1 MAFKLSKRSLK
12 RLEGVHPQLV
22 DTVKIA
28 LSKYAIYDFGVT
40 CGVRDMATQKK
51 LMASGASKTLRSK
64 HLIQDDGYSHAVDLV
79 CYDDGVRWE
88 MPYYISTAEAM
99 RSAAREVGL
108 ALTWGACWHVKDY
121 CAAEDDC
128 DDLMDDY
135 IALRRSQNRS
145 AFLDGPHWQARF

>member
-1 MAFKLSKRSLK
+1 
-12 RLEGVHPQLV
+12 
-22 DTVKIA
+22 
-28 LSKYAIYDFGVT
+28 
-40 CGVRDMATQKK
+40 MATQKK

-79 CYDDGVRWE
+79 CYDGGVRWE

-108 ALTWGACWHVKDY
+108 SLTWGACWHVKDY
-121 CAAEDDC
+121 CASEDDC
-128 DDLMDDY
+128 DDLMVDY
-135 IALRRSQNRS
+135 INLRGSQNRS